1 MRGKR
6 NKHRRKTGSEKRKT
20 TAELEMF
27 SSRYQFRAGVPV
39 VLTRFYSALY
49 IEESY
54 LQTFLHSRSDFIVK
68 DFYLNSTFTYFFLPR
83 RSTKS
88 SLLMSSG
95 V

>member
-39 VLTRFYSALY
+39 VLTRFYSALSWKNLTY
-49 IEESY
+49 RYFPIV
-54 LQTFLHSRSDFIVK
+54 LTLLLNMFI
-68 DFYLNSTFTYFFLPR
+68 
-83 RSTKS
+83 
-88 SLLMSSG
+88 
-95 V
+95 